1 MSLGLLAGMVE
12 NEMEDLSETEE
23 EREKQEKA
31 GRNELRQ
38 VDDESTFLQREIID
52 AIRKSDEKM
61 ETYSRKV
68 DEKMDTFL
76 QTITDTVGTQLHG
89 MNSTIA
95 KMKEE
100 DDRYKQISE
109 RIMNMEKKI
118 LDIDEKCENRS
129 DEPRGWRPES
139 R

>member
-1 MSLGLLAGMVE
+1 
-12 NEMEDLSETEE
+12 
-23 EREKQEKA
+23 
-31 GRNELRQ
+31 
-38 VDDESTFLQREIID
+38 
-52 AIRKSDEKM
+52 
-61 ETYSRKV
+61 
-68 DEKMDTFL
+68 
-76 QTITDTVGTQLHG
+76 
-89 MNSTIA
+89 MNSTIV

-129 DEPRGWRPES
+129 DDTQGSTWRPES